1 MALRIATAL
10 LLALAVAQH
19 AFGLNQAKLAE
30 MDRAVE
36 QAIENKRM
44 PGAVLWVEHSGDV
57 YRKAYG
63 NRAIVPSGEKMTED
77 TIFDAASL
85 TKVVATTPAIMLLI
99 ERGKIR
105 LEDRVNHYVEDLHP
119 DAAEITVLHLLTH
132 TSGLRPGIPG
142 SPSWQGWEHAIELA
156 CREKPTNPPGTLFRY
171 SDINFILLGEVV
183 QQASGK
189 KLQDFVRSEIHGPL
203 KMTDT
208 RYLPPT
214 NNLSRIAPTEQSELG
229 ILRGVV
235 HDPTARKMGGVAG
248 HAGLFT
254 TASDLA
260 RYARM
265 LLNLGELDGV
275 RVFKPETVK
284 LMTSVQ
290 SPPAVD
296 SRRGLGWD
304 IDSGYSRPRGKL
316 FPLGSYGHTGWTG
329 TCIWIDP
336 FSKAFWMLLSN
347 RVHPD
352 GKGNILPLQLTLG
365 TYAATAIDGFDFGNV
380 AGALAQRSTTTSTP
394 AAADGP
400 DRRPGKVLN
409 GIDVLIKQ
417 KFAPLKNLRIGLI
430 SNHTGIDRDRNPTI
444 DILKAAEGVQLKALF
459 SPEHGIRGQL
469 DEKFGD
475 SVDDKTGLPVYS
487 LYGERR
493 TPTSEQLKN
502 LDALVFDIQDIGCRF
517 YTYPSTMGHCMEAAG
532 KAKIKFFVL
541 DRVNPIGGRVVEGPI
556 HTGAPSFVAFH
567 STPLRHGMT
576 VGELARMFNEERAWK
591 TDLTVIQLEG
601 WTRAMWFDETGLPW
615 INPSPNMRSLTEA
628 ALYPGVGLHE
638 SALSVG
644 RGTGTPFEVVGA
656 PYIDDGKLAAE
667 LNRFALAGV
676 RFVPIRYTPTASTFK
691 DKPCGGVSIV
701 LTDRE
706 KLQAVDVGLAIGL
719 AVQKLYPQD
728 FALQKV
734 QTLLQHTNTLEALKA
749 GKPISQ
755 IKAAWENELTDFKR
769 RRQKYLLY

>member
-1 MALRIATAL
+1 MTLRNVAAL
-10 LLALAVAQH
+10 LLAITVAQT
-19 AFGLNQAKLAE
+19 AFGLNQPKLAD
-30 MDRAVE
+30 MDRAIE

-63 NRAIVPSGEKMTED
+63 KRALVPSEEKMTEE

-85 TKVVATTPAIMLLI
+85 TKVVATTPAIMLLV

-105 LEDRVNHYVEDLHP
+105 LDDLVTRYVTNLHP
-119 DAAEITVLHLLTH
+119 DAADITVLHLLTH

-142 SPSWQGWEHAIELA
+142 SPPWQGYPHAIELA
-156 CREKPTNPPGTLFRY
+156 CREKPTHPPGTIFRY

-183 QQASGK
+183 QQASGR
-189 KLQDFVRSEIHGPL
+189 KLQDFVRAEIHGPL
-203 KMTDT
+203 KMNDT

-214 NNLSRIAPTEQSELG
+214 NNLTRIAPTEQSEQG

-265 LLNLGELDGV
+265 MLNLGELDAV
-275 RVFKPETVK
+275 RIFKPETVK

-290 SPPAVD
+290 SASALD
-296 SRRGLGWD
+296 LRRGLGWD
-304 IDSGYSRPRGKL
+304 IDSTYSRPRGKV

-352 GKGNILPLQLTLG
+352 GRGNILPLQLTVG
-365 TYAATAIDGFDFGNV
+365 TYAAMAIDGFDFGNV
-380 AGALAQRSTTTSTP
+380 TGALAQRVSTAPVTTTNTAEP
-394 AAADGP
+394 
-400 DRRPGKVLN
+400 RVGKVLN

-417 KFAPLKNLRIGLI
+417 KFAPLKNLRVGLI

-475 SVDDKTGLPVYS
+475 SVDEKTGLPIYS

-493 TPTSEQLKN
+493 TPTPEQLKD

-517 YTYPSTMGHCMEAAG
+517 YTYPSTMGNCMEAAG
-532 KAKIKFFVL
+532 KAKLKFFVL
-541 DRVNPIGGRVVEGPI
+541 DRVNPIGGRVVEGPV
-556 HTGAPSFVAFH
+556 HSGASSFVAFH

-576 VGELARMFNEERAWK
+576 VGELARMFNDERGWK

-601 WTRAMWFDETGLPW
+601 WTRSMWFDETGLPW

-628 ALYPGVGLHE
+628 TLYPGVGLHE

-644 RGTGTPFEVVGA
+644 RGTGTPFEVIGA
-656 PYIDDGKLAAE
+656 PYVEDDVELATA
-667 LNRFALAGV
+667 LNRAGLAGV
-676 RFVPIRYTPTASTFK
+676 RFVPVRFTPAASTFK

-701 LTDRE
+701 VTDRD
-706 KLQAVDVGLAIGL
+706 KLNAVDVGIIIAL
-719 AVQKLYPQD
+719 
-728 FALQKV
+728 ALQKHYPTNYALAKV
-734 QTLLQHTNTLEALKA
+734 QTLLQHQPTLDAIKA
-749 GKPISQ
+749 GKTLNQ
-755 IKAAWENELTDFKR
+755 IK
-769 RRQKYLLY
+769 Q

>member
-1 MALRIATAL
+1 MTLRNLIA
-10 LLALAVAQH
+10 LALTVAVAQD
-19 AFGLNQAKLAE
+19 AFALNKAKLAD
-30 MDRAVE
+30 MDRAIE
-36 QAIENKRM
+36 QALENKRL
-44 PGAVLWVEHSGDV
+44 PGGVLWVEHSGEI

-63 NRAIVPSGEKMTED
+63 KRSLVPSEEKMTED
-77 TIFDAASL
+77 TVFDAASL
-85 TKVVATTPAIMLLI
+85 TKVVATTPAIMLLV
-99 ERGKIR
+99 ERGKIQ
-105 LEDRVNHYVEDLHP
+105 LNDPVNRYVPNLHP

-132 TSGLRPGIPG
+132 TSGLRPGIPDTPTWKG
-142 SPSWQGWEHAIELA
+142 YEHAIDLA
-156 CREKPTNPPGTLFRY
+156 CREKPTHAPGTIFRY
-171 SDINFILLGEVV
+171 SDINFILLGEIV

-208 RYLPPT
+208 RYLPAT
-214 NNLSRIAPTEQSELG
+214 NNLSRIAPTEQSEQG

-275 RVFKPETVK
+275 RIFKPETVK

-290 SPPAVD
+290 SSTEVEY
-296 SRRGLGWD
+296 RRGIGWD

-329 TCIWIDP
+329 TCLWIDP
-336 FSKAFWMLLSN
+336 FSKSFWMLLSN

-365 TYAATAIDGFDFGNV
+365 TYAAMAIDGFDFANV
-380 AGALAQRSTTTSTP
+380 AGALPQRSATSTP
-394 AAADGP
+394 AAGNGSPVRAGE
-400 DRRPGKVLN
+400 VLN
-409 GIDVLIKQ
+409 GIDVLVKQ
-417 KFAPLKNLRIGLI
+417 KFAPLKNLRVGLI
-430 SNHTGIDRDRNPTI
+430 SNHTGIDRERNATI

-475 SVDDKTGLPVYS
+475 SVDEKTGLPVYS

-493 TPTSEQLKN
+493 TPTPEQLKD

-517 YTYPSTMGHCMEAAG
+517 YTYPSTMGNCMEAAS
-532 KAKIKFFVL
+532 KAKLKFFVL
-541 DRVNPIGGRVVEGPI
+541 DRVNPIGGRIVEGPI
-556 HTGAPSFVAFH
+556 HTGPSSFVAFH

-576 VGELARMFNEERAWK
+576 VGELARMFNDERGWK
-591 TDLTVIQLEG
+591 ADLTVIPLEG
-601 WTRAMWFDETGLPW
+601 WTRSMWFDETGLPW
-615 INPSPNMRSLTEA
+615 LNPSPNMRNLTEA
-628 ALYPGVGLHE
+628 TLYPGVGLHE

-656 PYIDDGKLAAE
+656 PYIDDLKLAAE
-667 LNRFALAGV
+667 LNRFGLAGV

-719 AVQKLYPQD
+719 AVQKLYPND

-734 QTLLQHTNTLEALKA
+734 QTLLQHMNTIQAFKT
-749 GKPISQ
+749 GKPINQ

>member
-1 MALRIATAL
+1 
-10 LLALAVAQH
+10 
-19 AFGLNQAKLAE
+19 
-30 MDRAVE
+30 MDRAIE
-36 QAIENKRM
+36 LALENKRM
-44 PGAVLWVEHSGDV
+44 PGAVLWVEHAGEV

-63 NRAIVPSGEKMTED
+63 KRALVPAEETMTED

-99 ERGKIR
+99 ERGKVR
-105 LEDRVNHYVEDLHP
+105 LDDPVNRYVTNLHP

-142 SPSWQGWEHAIELA
+142 TPAWKGYQHAIDLA
-156 CREKPTNPPGTLFRY
+156 CREKPTHSPGTIFRY
-171 SDINFILLGEVV
+171 SDINFILLGEIV

-189 KLQDFVRSEIHGPL
+189 KLQDFVRTEIHGPL
-203 KMTDT
+203 KMKDT
-208 RYLPPT
+208 RYLPEP
-214 NNLSRIAPTEQSELG
+214 NDLSRIAPTEQSEQG

-265 LLNLGELDGV
+265 MLNLGELDGV
-275 RVFKPETVK
+275 RIFKPETVK

-290 SPPAVD
+290 SASAVD
-296 SRRGLGWD
+296 LRRGLGWD
-304 IDSGYSRPRGKL
+304 IDSTYSRPRGKV

-336 FSKAFWMLLSN
+336 FSKAFWILLSN

-365 TYAATAIDGFDFGNV
+365 TYAAMAIDGFDFANV
-380 AGALAQRSTTTSTP
+380 AGALPQRSTSSAGG
-394 AAADGP
+394 AANGSDARAGE
-400 DRRPGKVLN
+400 VLN
-409 GIDVLIKQ
+409 GIDVLVKK
-417 KFAPLKNLRIGLI
+417 KFAPLKKLRIGLI
-430 SNHTGIDRDRNPTI
+430 TNHTGMDRERNPTI
-444 DILKAAEGVQLKALF
+444 DILKAAEEVQLKALF

-475 SVDDKTGLPVYS
+475 GVDEKTGLPVYS

-493 TPTSEQLKN
+493 TPTPEQLKD

-517 YTYPSTMGHCMEAAG
+517 YTYVSTMGNCLEAAS
-532 KAKIKFFVL
+532 KAKLKFIVL
-541 DRVNPIGGRVVEGPI
+541 DRVNPIAGRAVEGPI
-556 HTGAPSFVAFH
+556 HTGASSFTAFH
-567 STPLRHGMT
+567 SIPLRHGMT
-576 VGELARMFNEERAWK
+576 VGELARMFNDERGWK
-591 TDLTVIQLEG
+591 ADLTVVQLEG
-601 WTRAMWFDETGLPW
+601 WSRSMWFDETGLPW
-615 INPSPNMRSLTEA
+615 INPSPNMRSLNA
-628 ALYPGVGLHE
+628 ATLYPGVGLHE

-644 RGTGTPFEVVGA
+644 RGTGAPFEIVGA
-656 PYIDDGKLAAE
+656 PYIDDLKFTVE
-667 LNRFALAGV
+667 LNRFGLAGV
-676 RFVPIRYTPTASTFK
+676 RFVPVRFTPTASTFK
-691 DKPCGGVSIV
+691 DKPCGGASIV
-701 LTDRE
+701 VTDRE
-706 KLQAVDVGLAIGL
+706 KLQAVDFGLAIGL
-719 AVQKLYPQD
+719 AAQKLYPKD

-734 QTLLQHTNTLEALKA
+734 QTLLQHSNTLQSIKA

-755 IKAAWENELTDFKR
+755 IKAAWDDELTEFKR

>member
-1 MALRIATAL
+1 MTLRNVAAL
-10 LLALAVAQH
+10 LLAITVTQT
-19 AFGLNQAKLAE
+19 AFGLNQAKLAD
-30 MDRAVE
+30 MDRAIE

-44 PGAVLWVEHSGDV
+44 PGGVLWVEHSGDV
-57 YRKAYG
+57 YRKAFG
-63 NRAIVPSGEKMTED
+63 KRALVPSEEKMTED
-77 TIFDAASL
+77 TVFDAASL
-85 TKVVATTPAIMLLI
+85 TKVVATTPAIMLLV

-105 LEDRVNHYVEDLHP
+105 LDDLVTRYIPDLHP

-142 SPSWQGWEHAIELA
+142 SPSWQGWEHAIDLA
-156 CREKPTNPPGTLFRY
+156 CREKPTNPPGTIFRY

-183 QQASGK
+183 QQASGR

-203 KMTDT
+203 KMADT
-208 RYLPPT
+208 LYLPPT
-214 NNLSRIAPTEQSELG
+214 NNLSRIAPTEQSEQG

-235 HDPTARKMGGVAG
+235 HDPTARRMGGVAG

-275 RVFKPETVK
+275 RIFKPETVK

-290 SPPAVD
+290 SPAAVD

-336 FSKAFWMLLSN
+336 FSKSFWMLLSN

-352 GKGNILPLQLTLG
+352 GRGNILPLQLTLG

-380 AGALAQRSTTTSTP
+380 AGALAQRVSTTP
-394 AAADGP
+394 VAATNTTEP
-400 DRRPGKVLN
+400 QVGKVLN
-409 GIDVLIKQ
+409 GIDVLIRQ

-469 DEKFGD
+469 DEKVGD
-475 SVDDKTGLPVYS
+475 SVDEKTGLPIYS

-493 TPTSEQLKN
+493 TPTPEQLKD

-517 YTYPSTMGHCMEAAG
+517 YTYPSTMGNCMEAAS
-532 KAKIKFFVL
+532 KAKLKFFVL
-541 DRVNPIGGRVVEGPI
+541 DRVNPIGGRMVEGPI

-576 VGELARMFNEERAWK
+576 VGELARMFNDERGWK
-591 TDLTVIQLEG
+591 ADLTVIQLEG
-601 WTRAMWFDETGLPW
+601 WNRSMWFDETGLPW

-628 ALYPGVGLHE
+628 TLYPGVGLHE

-656 PYIDDGKLAAE
+656 PYIDDLKLATE
-667 LNRFALAGV
+667 LNRFGLAGV
-676 RFVPIRYTPTASTFK
+676 RFVPLRYTPTASTFK

-734 QTLLQHTNTLEALKA
+734 QTLLQHTNTLQAFKA